1 MSLCPGAADERH
13 IKSLAEGA
21 GLLCEVAV
29 AVCDPI
35 GSVRPPAEGHA
46 VVVNRDV
53 RVVVLRLGEVADA
66 VHERECRNEVLE
78 LERTLES
85 AVDLAPSLGG
95 HGDSIYDRR
104 QRMTISTENAPA
116 PLLVPVQHERRAGH
130 ELVLELV
137 FRPLASALVPL
148 FLRARIS
155 PPAVVLANAA
165 TGLCAAFALAR
176 GELVLAVVLLQVKT
190 LLDNADGQLAR
201 TSGKVTLTGRYLD
214 TEADLVVNA
223 ALFVALG
230 HVTGQPWLAL
240 AAFLALTLVL
250 TVDFN
255 VTELYREGRGEA
267 KRPLLASGGHIE
279 RVLGRFYRVVFAPQD
294 RLLRSFS
301 AIRLER
307 ALARKTP
314 SEAVTRAYHD
324 RVTVTVLANLG
335 LSTQLVVLG
344 LCLLLDAPAV
354 YLWLVLGCLA
364 LLPVLQLRREHLAR
378 RALAR

>member
-1 MSLCPGAADERH
+1 
-13 IKSLAEGA
+13 
-21 GLLCEVAV
+21 
-29 AVCDPI
+29 
-35 GSVRPPAEGHA
+35 
-46 VVVNRDV
+46 
-53 RVVVLRLGEVADA
+53 
-66 VHERECRNEVLE
+66 
-78 LERTLES
+78 
-85 AVDLAPSLGG
+85 
-95 HGDSIYDRR
+95 
-104 QRMTISTENAPA
+104 MTISTENAPA
-116 PLLVPVQHERRAGH
+116 PLLVPVQHERRAGR
-130 ELVLELV
+130 ELILELV

-201 TSGKVTLTGRYLD
+201 ASGQVTLAGRYLD

-223 ALFVALG
+223 ALFLALG

-255 VTELYREGRGEA
+255 VTELYREVRGEA
-267 KRPLLASGGHIE
+267 KRLPLASGGHVE
-279 RVLGRFYRVVFAPQD
+279 RALGRFYRVVFVPQD
-294 RLLRSFS
+294 RLVRSFS
-301 AIRLER
+301 AVRLER
-307 ALARKTP
+307 ALARSTP

-324 RVTVTVLANLG
+324 RLTVAVLANLG

-354 YLWLVLGCLA
+354 YLWLALGCLA

-378 RALAR
+378 RALAQ